1 MSAMDVFG
9 MTDKLDETMLEVMV
23 TRFEARGRH
32 PFFIKMLQEYLEAMA
47 VDSAKTVLDLG
58 CGTGV
63 AARTI
68 AHRPGFSGKSVGIDL
83 SSYLAEAAT
92 RLAEAAGLAGQ
103 IEFRTGDCQK
113 LAVPDEEFDVV
124 VAHTL
129 VSHVA
134 DPLAVIKE
142 AARVVK
148 PGGRVGIFDGDY
160 ASLTFAQEDPAK
172 GQRDDEAIRNGLV
185 ANPNIMRQMPRLLQ
199 QAGLELVSFFPY
211 VLAEAGKANFWASAI
226 EAYSRLVVK
235 SGMMSESYAADWAA
249 GLTKD
254 SEAGLF
260 FGASNYYSYVAKRR
274 EL

>member
-9 MTDKLDETMLEVMV
+9 MTDTLDETMLEVMV

-32 PFFIKMLQEYLEAMA
+32 PFFIRMLQEYLEAMA
-47 VDSAKTVLDLG
+47 IDSAETVLDLG

-68 AHRPGFSGKSVGIDL
+68 ALRSGFSGKIVGIDL

-92 RLAEAAGLAGQ
+92 RLAGEAGLAGQ
-103 IEFRTGDCQK
+103 IEFRTGNSQNLDIADNAFD
-113 LAVPDEEFDVV
+113 AVI
-124 VAHTL
+124 AHTL

-148 PGGRVGIFDGDY
+148 PGGTVGIFDGDY

-172 GQRDDEAIRNGLV
+172 GQKDDEAIRSGLV
-185 ANPNIMRQMPRLLQ
+185 ANPHIMRQMPRLLQ
-199 QAGLELVSFFPY
+199 QAGLELVSCFPY

-226 EAYSRLVVK
+226 EAYHRLVVK
-235 SGMMSESYAADWAA
+235 SGMMSEAYAADWATS
-249 GLTKD
+249 LVKD
-254 SEAGLF
+254 SEEGVF
-260 FGASNYYSYVAKRR
+260 FGASNYYSYVARR
-274 EL
+274 RG